1 MTSLVKSLQQSLNT
15 TTLSDMIRVRTSEEV
30 YLLLDCSG
38 SMDTRMAN
46 GKSRENGLHETV
58 KEITKERSDVKMIAF
73 GGRDGG
79 AYVVSHIPASGG
91 GTPLHAAIDLAKAKE
106 CGRCV
111 VISDGCPDSVQAA
124 MESAKRF
131 GGRIDVVFVGNAGEY
146 GEAFLKELAE
156 STGGTEFHGDLGVP
170 KELGGKIMGLLGEA
184 EEIDAPK
191 GAIQL

>member
-1 MTSLVKSLQQSLNT
+1 MSNLIKSLQQSLNA

-30 YLLLDCSG
+30 YLLLDVSG
-38 SMDTRMAN
+38 SMDSKMAN
-46 GKSRENGLHETV
+46 GKSREVGLQETV
-58 KEITKERSDVKMIAF
+58 KEITKERPVKMIAF

-79 AYVVSHIPASGG
+79 AYLVTAIPSSGG
-91 GTPLHAAIDLAKAKE
+91 GTPLHLAIDLAKQKE

-111 VISDGCPDSVQAA
+111 VISDGCPDSVSAA
-124 MESAKRF
+124 MEAAKKF
-131 GGRIDVVFVGNAGEY
+131 GGRIDVVFVGNPGEY
-146 GEAFLKELAE
+146 GEEFLKQLAE

-184 EEIDAPK
+184 SDDEEPK